1 MSTPKAVYSLKE
13 LRKQRGL
20 TQKQLAEKT
29 GIKARIISKLER
41 HDFNGTYPDDVTR
54 LVIHF
59 GQTFTDLH
67 CIEP

>member
-13 LRKQRGL
+13 LRKQKGL

-29 GIKARIISKLER
+29 GVKARIISKFER

-54 LVIHF
+54 LIIYF
-59 GQTFTDLH
+59 GQLFTDLY
-67 CIEP
+67 IEV